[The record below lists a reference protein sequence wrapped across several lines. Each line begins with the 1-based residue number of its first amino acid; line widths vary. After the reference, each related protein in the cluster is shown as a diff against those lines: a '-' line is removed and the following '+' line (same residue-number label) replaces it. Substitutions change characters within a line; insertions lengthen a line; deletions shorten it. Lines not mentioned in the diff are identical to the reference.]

1 MKIYNAPQNKAQ
13 AIVADHK
20 INNIISIY
28 SPNVTFPIFTGV
40 RNSQVLRLCF
50 NDIIRPYDNLKIIT
64 QNDIERIINFVIE
77 KGRRDILVHCYAGVS
92 RSIAVTML
100 LIFLLEKNIKVDE
113 LVSFIKHKAPFAN
126 PNKLVLIQAGRVL
139 HEEKFFEALAK
150 HFKGKNKIIK
160 AREFYIEL

>member
-1 MKIYNAPQNKAQ
+1 M
-13 AIVADHK
+13 
-20 INNIISIY
+20 
-28 SPNVTFPIFTGV
+28 
-40 RNSQVLRLCF
+40 
-50 NDIIRPYDNLKIIT
+50 
-64 QNDIERIINFVIE
+64 
-77 KGRRDILVHCYAGVS
+77 HCYAGVS

-113 LVSFIKHKAPFAN
+113 LVSLIKHKAPFAN